1 MALTIGTNSW
11 VTIAEADSYMS
22 EKWNA
27 SATWEALEDS
37 EKTQLLITA
46 YRWINSDDRYEISAD
61 EDSDGVKFAQI
72 ETGWYIYQYNDEIE
86 KRMSLQAQGVQDFDV
101 SKFSESY
108 KIGVGSRLP
117 DFVGGLLDDFESNTV
132 VTTLTRELD

>member
-1 MALTIGTNSW
+1 MAIVVGTNSW
-11 VTIAEADSYMS
+11 VTIVEADTYMS

-27 SATWEALEDS
+27 ASTWAALSNE
-37 EKTQLLITA
+37 EKEQLLITS
-46 YRWINSDDRYEISAD
+46 YRWINSDDRYEIGAD
-61 EDSDGVKFAQI
+61 EDSDGVKYAQI
-72 ETGWYIYQYNDEIE
+72 ETAWYIYQYNDEIE
-86 KRMSLQAQGVQDFDV
+86 KRMALQAQGVQDFDV